1 MSNNKKRTHNLSHS
15 LENINSETLTISN
28 SYHQNIGNFI
38 LGEKLGEGTFG
49 LVRLGT
55 HVLTGEKVAV
65 KILEKS
71 KIIEDSDKNRIEK
84 EIKILKNLRHPN
96 IIQLY
101 CVIQTYTSI
110 YLIMEY
116 ANEKELFDY
125 IVKNKKL
132 SEIESCK
139 FFQQLISG
147 IEYLNKIGI
156 VHRDLKPEN
165 ILLDSKKKTLKIVDF
180 GLSNTYKKNQLLK
193 TSCGSPCYAAPEMIN
208 GEFYKGI
215 NIDIWSSGIILFA
228 MLCGFLPFEDE
239 DTEILYKKII
249 KGNFTIPKFISN
261 QGKDLIKKILTV
273 DPNKRIS
280 INEIK
285 CHPWFNLF
293 DGKNNLYE
301 GLLISNFVIPIDD
314 KIVNDMISFG
324 FSKEDI
330 IKNILQN
337 KHNHITTTYYLMV
350 KIKIKNNEICV
361 SNLESKEFENFIKNK
376 KNTME
381 NFNNDNNQVINF
393 YFKKYGIKKK
403 KNNINIFNN
412 SNFNISNSISNNNY
426 NNINLNMSNNS
437 NNNNLNKNNNFN
449 IINNFKKGFKEN
461 WKIEN
466 KCKINDEKE
475 NNNIN
480 NENFKIK
487 INEYCNS
494 KIIEKNIISEKRKN
508 ESLRSYDFNKI
519 NQKIKKMITPLN
531 EKQTK
536 NEFQLLKKEK
546 RFKHFCLTSKNSQ
559 EIYSIKSVTRSNS
572 IILTK
577 EKIKNFYKNGQELFK
592 NKIRVNNNNNRTFT
606 DYINKINGTIDEKN
620 NILILNEKKKIKTE
634 NNINQTEKKK
644 KKKYN

>member
-1 MSNNKKRTHNLSHS
+1 M
-15 LENINSETLTISN
+15 
-28 SYHQNIGNFI
+28 
-38 LGEKLGEGTFG
+38 
-49 LVRLGT
+49 
-55 HVLTGEKVAV
+55 

-403 KNNINIFNN
+403 
-412 SNFNISNSISNNNY
+412 
-426 NNINLNMSNNS
+426 
-437 NNNNLNKNNNFN
+437 
-449 IINNFKKGFKEN
+449 
-461 WKIEN
+461 
-466 KCKINDEKE
+466 
-475 NNNIN
+475 
-480 NENFKIK
+480 
-487 INEYCNS
+487 
-494 KIIEKNIISEKRKN
+494 R
-508 ESLRSYDFNKI
+508 
-519 NQKIKKMITPLN
+519 
-531 EKQTK
+531 
-536 NEFQLLKKEK
+536 
-546 RFKHFCLTSKNSQ
+546 
-559 EIYSIKSVTRSNS
+559 
-572 IILTK
+572 IIL
-577 EKIKNFYKNGQELFK
+577 IFL
-592 NKIRVNNNNNRTFT
+592 IIV
-606 DYINKINGTIDEKN
+606 
-620 NILILNEKKKIKTE
+620 ILILVIVFLIIIIITL
-634 NNINQTEKKK
+634 I
-644 KKKYN
+644 